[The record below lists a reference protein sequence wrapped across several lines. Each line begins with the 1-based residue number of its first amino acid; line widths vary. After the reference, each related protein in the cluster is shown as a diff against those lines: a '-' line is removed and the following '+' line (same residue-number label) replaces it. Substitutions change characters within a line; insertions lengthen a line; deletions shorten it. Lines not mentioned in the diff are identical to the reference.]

1 MGKWLPLNPGLLT
14 PGLVP
19 FLLLCCPMPGR
30 LPGGN
35 WGLQGCWH
43 PGRAGAAVAWP
54 TPPWEGFLRS
64 PKLLK
69 VTS

>member
-19 FLLLCCPMPGR
+19 FLLLCCPAASQEGIR
-30 LPGGN
+30 VF
-35 WGLQGCWH
+35 
-43 PGRAGAAVAWP
+43 RAAGILAGTGAAVAWP